1 MFSLALPCCDATGK
15 ALLVLDHDLLP
26 PEVEHDARHQVA
38 DGADVTKGGAA
49 GEDVLV
55 EILNAMQSRKRS
67 AAWREKREREGGS
80 KITSPPQRKPVP
92 SFRIKTRIR

>member
-1 MFSLALPCCDATGK
+1 MFSLALSCCDSAGK

-26 PEVEHDARHQVA
+26 PEVEHDAHHQVA

-92 SFRIKTRIR
+92 SFWIKKRIR

>member
-1 MFSLALPCCDATGK
+1 M
-15 ALLVLDHDLLP
+15 LDHDLLP

-38 DGADVTKGGAA
+38 DGADVTKGGGA

-67 AAWREKREREGGS
+67 AAWREKREREGS
-80 KITSPPQRKPVP
+80 STTTSPPQRKPVP